1 MDSLPTDDTPR
12 EAAACDSPVPCVEVL
27 GGNQARTES
36 LMLAGLELLLVAR
49 PAGTGAGGDLYCV
62 HACGEPA
69 VAKIVLLD
77 VTGHGVR
84 AASVAQAVHGLLHR
98 HSAATQPSQL
108 LELLNREFPR
118 VAPPGILATS
128 LCLVYDSGRSALRY
142 ANGGQPRLLFWSVRK
157 RRWDSRGPGWDS
169 SCGVPFG
176 VTEGACYEDEKLPLE
191 PGDLLLLFSD
201 GVLET
206 TSPTGGLL
214 QADGALRLAQEC
226 TDEIPKGF
234 SPALSD
240 LAEAFLKKL
249 RSFHGRA
256 DFADDLTLLW
266 IRRPVTLRQDAI

>member
-1 MDSLPTDDTPR
+1 MDSPHSDDTRPER
-12 EAAACDSPVPCVEVL
+12 AAGDGPAPCVEVL

-36 LMLAGLELLLVAR
+36 LRLVGLELFLVAR
-49 PAGTGAGGDLYCV
+49 PVGTGAGGDLYCV
-62 HACGEPA
+62 HSCGEPA

-98 HSAATQPSQL
+98 HSAATQPSHL
-108 LELLNREFPR
+108 LELLNREFPQ
-118 VAPPGILATS
+118 VALPGVLATS
-128 LCLVYDSGRSALRY
+128 LCVVYDSGRSALSY
-142 ANGGQPRLLFWSVRK
+142 ANGGQPRLLFWSARE
-157 RRWDSRGPGWDS
+157 RRWASRGPGWDS

-206 TSPTGGLL
+206 TGPTGGLL
-214 QADGALRLAQEC
+214 QPEGALRLAQEC

-234 SPALSD
+234 SPPLSD
-240 LAEAFLKKL
+240 LAQAFLKRL

-266 IRRPVTLRQDAI
+266 IRRPVTLRPDAI

>member
-1 MDSLPTDDTPR
+1 MDSLPTDDSRR
-12 EAAACDSPVPCVEVL
+12 EAAACEGPVPCVEVL

-36 LMLAGLELLLVAR
+36 LALAGLELFVVAR
-49 PAGTGAGGDLYCV
+49 PAGAGAGGDLYCL
-62 HACGEPA
+62 HSCGEPA

-77 VTGHGVR
+77 ITGHGVR
-84 AASVAQAVHGLLHR
+84 AASVAQAVHALLHR
-98 HSAATQPSQL
+98 HSAATRPGQL
-108 LELLNREFPR
+108 LELLNQEFPQ
-118 VAPPGILATS
+118 VAPAGILATS
-128 LCLVYDSGRSALRY
+128 LCVVYDSGRRALNY
-142 ANGGQPRLLFWSVRK
+142 ANGGQPRLLSWSARE
-157 RRWDSRGPGWDS
+157 RRWTSRGPSWDS

-176 VTEGACYEDEKLPLE
+176 VTEGACYEDENLPLE

-214 QADGALRLAQEC
+214 QPEGALRLAQEC

-240 LAEAFLKKL
+240 LAQAFLKKL

-256 DFADDLTLLW
+256 DFEDDVTLLW
-266 IRRPVTLRQDAI
+266 VRRLVTLGQDET

>member
-1 MDSLPTDDTPR
+1 MDSLPTDDTRSETP
-12 EAAACDSPVPCVEVL
+12 ACDSPVPCVEVL

-36 LMLAGLELLLVAR
+36 LLLAGLELLLVAR
-49 PAGTGAGGDLYCV
+49 PAGTAAGGDLYCV

-98 HSAATQPSQL
+98 HSAATQPGHL
-108 LELLNREFPR
+108 LELLNQEFPK
-118 VAPPGILATS
+118 VAPPGVLATS
-128 LCLVYDSGRSALRY
+128 LCVVYDSGRGALNY
-142 ANGGQPRLLFWSVRK
+142 ANGGQPRLLSWSARE
-157 RRWDSRGPGWDS
+157 RRWASRGPSWDS
-169 SCGVPFG
+169 SCGVPLG
-176 VTEGACYEDEKLPLE
+176 VTEGACYEEENLPLE

-206 TSPTGGLL
+206 TSATGGLL

-234 SPALSD
+234 SPPLSD
-240 LAEAFLKKL
+240 LAQAFLKKL
-249 RSFHGRA
+249 RDFHGRA
-256 DFADDLTLLW
+256 DFDDDLTLLW
-266 IRRPVTLRQDAI
+266 IRRPVALSQDAT